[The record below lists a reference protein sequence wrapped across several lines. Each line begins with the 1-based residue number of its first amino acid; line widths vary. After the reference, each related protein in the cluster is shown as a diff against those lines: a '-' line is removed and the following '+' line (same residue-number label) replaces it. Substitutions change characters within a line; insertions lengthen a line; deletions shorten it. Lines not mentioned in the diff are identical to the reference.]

1 MSIIVVYHKGCM
13 DGFGAALVAWKK
25 FGGEASYI
33 PVSYGTEQDSF
44 VREMAKAAEHPLS
57 ELYVLDFSFNA
68 GQLRR
73 LAKIFGKITILDHHD
88 TARKELMEERKIGE
102 QRGANVWVVKQEIED
117 LGNVSLDFDMDRAG
131 CQLTWDHFFQPF
143 QTINRE
149 TSRPEFINFLGWRDL
164 WWHKRRDAYKK
175 YADAI
180 EALHLYLDT
189 MPFSFESWAKFCDEP
204 QDAVLKGMPIVA
216 YQKQQLRKA
225 AANCV
230 ECVVNWTRDG
240 TAVAEQVALVNAPQF
255 MASDLAEVVYERTS
269 ANAYKMV
276 AIWCTGKDGDV
287 TVSVRSRERP
297 GDIHCGNFAK
307 LYGGGG
313 HPGAAGFDI
322 SLEQLTKIFLPLP
335 NRSFH

>member
-1 MSIIVVYHKGCM
+1 MGIVVVYHKDCM

-33 PVSYGTEQDSF
+33 PVSYGAEQDSF
-44 VREMAKAAEHPLS
+44 IDDMAKSAQQPLG
-57 ELYVLDFSFNA
+57 ELYVLDFSFNV

-73 LAKIFGKITILDHHD
+73 LAKIFRKITILDHHD
-88 TARKELMEERKIGE
+88 TARKELMEERKINE
-102 QRGANVWVVKQEIED
+102 QREASAWAIKREVED
-117 LGNVSLDFDMDRAG
+117 LGNVFVDFDMDRAG

-143 QTINRE
+143 QIINRE
-149 TSRPEFINFLGWRDL
+149 TSRPEFINYLGWRDL

-189 MPFSFESWAKFCDEP
+189 MPFSFESWAKFCDQP

-216 YQKQQLRKA
+216 YQKQQLRTA

-240 TAVAEQVALVNAPQF
+240 TTVAAQVALVNAPQF
-255 MASDLAEVVYERTS
+255 MASDLAEIVYQRTG
-269 ANAYKMV
+269 ADAYTMV

-297 GDIHCGNFAK
+297 GDIHCGDFAK

-313 HPGAAGFDI
+313 HPGAAGFEI
-322 SLEQLTKIFLPLP
+322 SLDQLPRIFLPLP
-335 NRSFH
+335 N

>member
-1 MSIIVVYHKGCM
+1 VYHKDCK

-25 FGGEASYI
+25 FGDEARYI

-44 VREMAKAAEHPLS
+44 VDDMKHSPG
-57 ELYVLDFSFNA
+57 ELYVLDFSFNTD
-68 GQLRR
+68 QLRR
-73 LAKIFGKITILDHHD
+73 LAKMLEKITILDHHD
-88 TARKELMEERKIGE
+88 TARKELMEEHKIDE
-102 QRGANVWVVKQEIED
+102 HRGVSVWAVKREIED

-131 CQLTWDHFFQPF
+131 CQLAWDHFFQPF

-149 TSRPEFINFLGWRDL
+149 ISRPEFINYLGWRDL

-175 YADAI
+175 YADVI

-189 MPFSFESWAKFCDEP
+189 MPFSFDLWAKFCDEP
-204 QDAVLKGMPIVA
+204 QDAILKGMPIVA

-230 ECVVNWTRDG
+230 ECVVNWKRNGAT
-240 TAVAEQVALVNAPQF
+240 VAHQVALVNAPHF
-255 MASDLAEVVYERTS
+255 MASDLAEIIYQRTD
-269 ANAYKMV
+269 ADAYKMV

-287 TVSVRSRERP
+287 TISVRSLERP
-297 GDIHCGNFAK
+297 GDIHCGEFAK

-313 HPGAAGFDI
+313 HPGAAGFAI
-322 SLEQLTKIFLPLP
+322 SLDQLTRIFMPLP
-335 NRSFH
+335 K

>member
-1 MSIIVVYHKGCM
+1 MSIVVVYHKGCM

-25 FGGEASYI
+25 FGDEASYI
-33 PVSYGTEQDSF
+33 PVSYGTEQDAF
-44 VREMAKAAEHPLS
+44 VDDMDKSAEHPLS
-57 ELYVLDFSFNA
+57 DLYVLDFSFDA

-73 LAKIFGKITILDHHD
+73 LAKIFRKITILDHHD

-102 QRGANVWVVKQEIED
+102 QRGANVWVVRREIEH

-149 TSRPEFINFLGWRDL
+149 ISRPEFINYLGWRDL

-204 QDAVLKGMPIVA
+204 QDAVLKGMPIAA
-216 YQKQQLRKA
+216 YHKQQLRKA

-230 ECVVNWTRDG
+230 ECVVN
-240 TAVAEQVALVNAPQF
+240 
-255 MASDLAEVVYERTS
+255 
-269 ANAYKMV
+269 
-276 AIWCTGKDGDV
+276 
-287 TVSVRSRERP
+287 
-297 GDIHCGNFAK
+297 
-307 LYGGGG
+307 
-313 HPGAAGFDI
+313 
-322 SLEQLTKIFLPLP
+322 
-335 NRSFH
+335 

>member
-1 MSIIVVYHKGCM
+1 MSIVIVYHKGCM

-25 FGGEASYI
+25 FGDEASYI

-44 VREMAKAAEHPLS
+44 VDDMAKSAGHPLS

-68 GQLRR
+68 AQVRR
-73 LAKIFGKITILDHHD
+73 LAKIFERITILDHHD
-88 TARKELMEERKIGE
+88 TARKELMEERKTDK
-102 QRGANVWVVKQEIED
+102 QRGVSAWAVKREIED
-117 LGNVSLDFDMDRAG
+117 LGNVFLDFDMDRAG
-131 CQLTWDHFFQPF
+131 CQLAWDHFFQPF

-149 TSRPEFINFLGWRDL
+149 ISRPEFINYLGWRDL
-164 WWHKRRDAYKK
+164 WWHKRRDAYRK
-175 YADAI
+175 YIDVI
-180 EALHLYLDT
+180 EAIHLYLDT
-189 MPFSFESWAKFCDEP
+189 MPFSFQSWAKFCDQP

-230 ECVVNWTRDG
+230 ECVVNRARNGAT
-240 TAVAEQVALVNAPQF
+240 VAEQVALVNAPHF
-255 MASDLAEVVYERTS
+255 MASDLAEVVYQRTG
-269 ANAYKMV
+269 ADAYKMV
-276 AIWCTGKDGDV
+276 AIWCTGKDGNV

-297 GDIHCGNFAK
+297 GDIHCGEFAK

-322 SLEQLTKIFLPLP
+322 SLEQLMRIFLPLA
-335 NRSFH
+335 N